1 MPYLSVYFYTF
12 EQIDPSNLE
21 DIKNLSNHD
30 IFGVRVNIDPTTS
43 SFDIVFST
51 KALILEVLQGRW
63 SLGDN
68 FSMDWTYGV
77 RPFCR
82 IT

>member
-1 MPYLSVYFYTF
+1 MPHLSFHF
-12 EQIDPSNLE
+12 CMSEQIDSSNLE
-21 DIKNLSNHD
+21 DMKNLSNHD

-63 SLGDN
+63 SLGGN
-68 FSMDWTYGV
+68 FSMGLDV
-77 RPFCR
+77 RGTP
-82 IT
+82 TLLH

>member
-1 MPYLSVYFYTF
+1 MS

-51 KALILEVLQGRW
+51 KAL
-63 SLGDN
+63 SLSCFKVAGL
-68 FSMDWTYGV
+68 
-77 RPFCR
+77 
-82 IT
+82 